1 MLMHYLLTRR
11 GVQRNA
17 HAAAKVGVAGKS
29 NKSESASSKDDVKPQ
44 RCSQDG
50 RSRQVQQPTGGVC
63 TKQGTIVKRQRCSHA
78 DCSQGGCGRQVQQ
91 GRVCFNQ
98 GQCETP
104 TLQPRQ
110 AWQASLTMWSM
121 HQARDDSETPMLQPS
136 RCAVH
141 KTDATADAA
150 ESEKFIEC
158 FWTRVESNTKTQI

>member
-1 MLMHYLLTRR
+1 MHWAHLMHLMHALVHLTHVDALPIDKER
-11 GVQRNA
+11 G
-17 HAAAKVGVAGKS
+17 AKKC
-29 NKSESASSKDDVKPQ
+29 K
-44 RCSQDG
+44 
-50 RSRQVQQPTGGVC
+50 
-63 TKQGTIVKRQRCSHA
+63 RCSHEH
-78 DCSQGGCGRQVQQ
+78 CSQGGCGRQVQQ